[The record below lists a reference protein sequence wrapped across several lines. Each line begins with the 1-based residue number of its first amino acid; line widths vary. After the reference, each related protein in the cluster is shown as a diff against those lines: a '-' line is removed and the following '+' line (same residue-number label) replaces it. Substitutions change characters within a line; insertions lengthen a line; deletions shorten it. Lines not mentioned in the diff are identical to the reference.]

1 MTSFPQGVTVYMV
14 LGLRVSVTVTHQFHY
29 SAYLPSFNFVCFKF
43 SLTGGDRAGEQLLG
57 FPVVAKATTGKPNR
71 TSNKRPKNS
80 ICTENDTEAFK
91 EMSLNVQV
99 FI

>member
-1 MTSFPQGVTVYMV
+1 MSSFPQGVTVYMV
-14 LGLRVSVTVTHQFHY
+14 LGLRVSVTVTHQFQ
-29 SAYLPSFNFVCFKF
+29 LPSFNFVCFKF

-57 FPVVAKATTGKPNR
+57 FPVVAFATTGKPNR

>member
-1 MTSFPQGVTVYMV
+1 MSSFPQGVTVYMV

-43 SLTGGDRAGEQLLG
+43 SLTGGDRAGEQ
-57 FPVVAKATTGKPNR
+57 PNR